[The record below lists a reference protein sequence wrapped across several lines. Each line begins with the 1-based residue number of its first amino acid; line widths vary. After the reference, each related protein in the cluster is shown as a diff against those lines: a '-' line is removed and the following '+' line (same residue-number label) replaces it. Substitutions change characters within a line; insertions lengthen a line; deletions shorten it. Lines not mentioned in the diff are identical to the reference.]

1 MSGTNDV
8 RAGSAASP
16 VAPIRVGVVEDQP
29 LLNGM
34 LADLIA
40 HTTGLEFVGRAH
52 TIAEAR
58 ASFPDWSPDVLT
70 MDIELPDGNGISLG
84 VSLRRKHPHL
94 GIVLLSAYDL
104 MDMLLDMPD
113 DVRGGWS
120 YLSKHSAL
128 TASALENAIIASAR
142 GETVLDSRLVELAI
156 PRAGSALGS
165 LTARQYKVL
174 QLLAQGFSNAGISER
189 LGIADKSVQ
198 NHLTAIYAAL
208 NIDPSG
214 DTNARVRATLVLLEG
229 SHRIP

>member
-1 MSGTNDV
+1 MP
-8 RAGSAASP
+8 AGAAASP
-16 VAPIRVGVVEDQP
+16 AAPIRVGVIEDQP

-34 LADLIA
+34 LADLIT
-40 HTTGLEFVGRAH
+40 HTDGLEFVGSAH
-52 TIAEAR
+52 TIAQAR
-58 ASFPDWSPDVLT
+58 AQFPGWSADVLT

-84 VSLRRKHPHL
+84 VSLRRRHPHL

-120 YLSKHSAL
+120 YLSKNSAL
-128 TASALENAIIASAR
+128 TASTLESAIIASAR
-142 GETVLDSRLVELAI
+142 GETVLDSRLVDLAL
-156 PRAGSALGS
+156 PRAGSALES
-165 LTARQYKVL
+165 LTDRQYKVL
-174 QLLAQGFSNAGISER
+174 QLLAQGLSNAGISQR

-214 DTNARVRATLVLLEG
+214 DTNARVKATLVLLEE